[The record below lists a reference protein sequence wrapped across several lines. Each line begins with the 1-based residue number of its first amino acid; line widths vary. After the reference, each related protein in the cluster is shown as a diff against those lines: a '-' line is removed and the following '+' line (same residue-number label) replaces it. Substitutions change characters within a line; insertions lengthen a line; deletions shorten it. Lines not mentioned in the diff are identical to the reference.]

1 MAGAY
6 AVCYAVCPL
15 CGSIRRCTHQPGG
28 SLQPSSGSARSSGV
42 LKLTLWVSQMLLPNL
57 SFRQALAE
65 GAKRSREEG
74 TIVTRAGVVKVT
86 ALTLASGTRVNRLVS
101 ASCEQRQPPG
111 CLRSP
116 TMTETPQKTGPAWVE
131 FSDDV
136 LESVETVR
144 SAAIEAPC
152 RGLGF
157 VTSVAAQLM
166 DADASTATTVSEQ
179 VLARLIHL
187 FDAETGFLRYN
198 DQTIGASKLI
208 AEWPPRPNR
217 PHADLLAIV
226 EFTSADDVFAPC
238 AYGKEPLVILP
249 PSASNY
255 AYKAFQRQ
263 TSGRRRVATPS
274 MAAAPLVSKGV
285 TTGVLGF
292 VNFRG
297 RKWKQEEVGTLGAVA
312 TLFAQLQDRIAA
324 EERLRYLAEHDDLTG
339 LHNRRSVVA
348 RLSERLAAGRRGP
361 VAVLYLDLDRL
372 KSINNYFGHAAGD
385 FYLRVFAE
393 RLQAS
398 MRGLGTIGRIGGDEF
413 LVFSDRAMLTG
424 TAESLA
430 DQLQT
435 TLRGPLKIGDDVI
448 TPSVSIGMAVGRPG
462 RDNAADVLRRADEAA
477 LTAKRAGGNQV
488 AVCTNDISRNI
499 VFRNDIELHLQAGI
513 DSDALLLHYLPEV
526 DLLTRT
532 ILGAEALVRWRH
544 PTRGLLLPD
553 SFIGVAESTN
563 LAAELGRWV
572 MRSACAELS
581 RWRSNGVG
589 QDAIMRIN
597 VSPVQLITRGFVR
610 SVADTIDEFGIDA
623 GSVCLEITERSVVHD
638 IETTRKTLSA
648 LKEVGVQIAIDDFGT
663 GYAVL
668 SHLKS
673 LPVDMLK
680 IDMGFVRN
688 LGTNTSDLAI
698 VRAIIGLAKAFGLQL
713 VAEGVET
720 PAAAQT
726 LIEHGCHRAQGFL
739 FSRPVAGDA
748 MESLLSRRRVPMTCF
763 ANDEALSVGAI

>member
-1 MAGAY
+1 M
-6 AVCYAVCPL
+6 
-15 CGSIRRCTHQPGG
+15 
-28 SLQPSSGSARSSGV
+28 
-42 LKLTLWVSQMLLPNL
+42 
-57 SFRQALAE
+57 
-65 GAKRSREEG
+65 
-74 TIVTRAGVVKVT
+74 
-86 ALTLASGTRVNRLVS
+86 
-101 ASCEQRQPPG
+101 QR
-111 CLRSP
+111 
-116 TMTETPQKTGPAWVE
+116 
-131 FSDDV
+131 D
-136 LESVETVR
+136 LE
-144 SAAIEAPC
+144 
-152 RGLGF
+152 F

-166 DADASTATTVSEQ
+166 EANASTAAAVSEQ
-179 VLARLIHL
+179 VLARVVQL
-187 FDAETGFLRYN
+187 FEADTGFLRHN
-198 DQTIGASKLI
+198 DQTIGASRLI

-217 PHADLLAIV
+217 PQAELVPIV
-226 EFTSADDVFAPC
+226 DFTSADDVFAPC
-238 AYGKEPLVILP
+238 AHGKVPLVVQPTEPIVIR
-249 PSASNY
+249 PSASTMY
-255 AYKAFQRQ
+255 AYKAFERQ
-263 TSGRRRVATPS
+263 ITRRRVATPS
-274 MAAAPLVSKGV
+274 MAVAPLVSLGV

-292 VNFRG
+292 INVRG
-297 RKWKQEEVGTLGAVA
+297 RKWKREEVGTLGAIA
-312 TLFAQLQDRIAA
+312 TLFAQLQARIAA
-324 EERLRYLAEHDDLTG
+324 EERLRYLAEHDDLTD
-339 LHNRRSVVA
+339 LHNRRSIVA
-348 RLSERLAAGRRGP
+348 LLSERLAAGRPGP

-372 KSINNYFGHAAGD
+372 KSINDYFGHAAGD

-398 MRGLGTIGRIGGDEF
+398 MGGLGTIGRIGGDEF
-413 LVFSDRAMLTG
+413 LVFPDRAMLTG
-424 TAESLA
+424 VAESVA
-430 DQLQT
+430 HRLQT
-435 TLRGPLKIGDDVI
+435 TLRGPVKIGDDVI

-488 AVCTNDISRNI
+488 AVCTNDISRNV
-499 VFRNDIELHLQAGI
+499 VFRKDIELHLQAGI

-526 DLLTRT
+526 DLLTRA

-589 QDAIMRIN
+589 KDAIVRIN

-610 SVADTIDEFGIDA
+610 SVAETIEEFGIDG
-623 GSVCLEITERSVVHD
+623 GSVCLEITERAVVHD
-638 IETTRKTLSA
+638 IETTRRTLSE
-648 LKEVGVQIAIDDFGT
+648 LKEVGVQIASDDFGT

-680 IDMGFVRN
+680 IDTGFVRD
-688 LGTNTSDLAI
+688 LGTNTRDLAI
-698 VRAIIGLAKAFGLQL
+698 VRAIIGLAEAFGLQL

-720 PAAAQT
+720 PAAAHT

-763 ANDEALSVGAI
+763 ADDEPRSVAAI

>member
-1 MAGAY
+1 
-6 AVCYAVCPL
+6 V
-15 CGSIRRCTHQPGG
+15 Q
-28 SLQPSSGSARSSGV
+28 
-42 LKLTLWVSQMLLPNL
+42 
-57 SFRQALAE
+57 
-65 GAKRSREEG
+65 RE
-74 TIVTRAGVVKVT
+74 
-86 ALTLASGTRVNRLVS
+86 
-101 ASCEQRQPPG
+101 
-111 CLRSP
+111 
-116 TMTETPQKTGPAWVE
+116 
-131 FSDDV
+131 
-136 LESVETVR
+136 LE
-144 SAAIEAPC
+144 
-152 RGLGF
+152 F

-166 DADASTATTVSEQ
+166 EANASTAATVSEQ
-179 VLARLIHL
+179 VLARLVHL
-187 FDAETGFLRYN
+187 FDADTGFLRHN
-198 DQTIGASKLI
+198 DQTIGASQLI
-208 AEWPPRPNR
+208 AEWPPRPSR
-217 PHADLLAIV
+217 PHADLLPIV
-226 EFTSADDVFAPC
+226 DFTDDDVFAPC
-238 AYGKEPLVILP
+238 AHGKEPLVIQPTEPVVILP
-249 PSASNY
+249 PASTNY
-255 AYKAFQRQ
+255 AYKAFRRQ
-263 TSGRRRVATPS
+263 ITGRRRVATPS

-297 RKWKQEEVGTLGAVA
+297 RKWKQQEVRTFGAVA
-312 TLFAQLQDRIAA
+312 TLFAQLQVRIAA
-324 EERLRYLAEHDDLTG
+324 EEKLRYLAEHDDLTG

-348 RLSERLAAGRRGP
+348 LLSERLAAGCPGP

-372 KSINNYFGHAAGD
+372 KSINDYFGHAAGD
-385 FYLRVFAE
+385 FFLRVFAE
-393 RLQAS
+393 RLQEG

-413 LVFSDRAMLTG
+413 LVFPDRAMLTG
-424 TAESLA
+424 NAESLA
-430 DQLQT
+430 HRLQT

-462 RDNAADVLRRADEAA
+462 RDNSADVLRRADEAA

-488 AVCTNDISRNI
+488 AVCTTDISRNI

-526 DLLTRT
+526 DLLTRS

-589 QDAIMRIN
+589 QGAILRIN

-610 SVADTIDEFGIDA
+610 SVADTIEEFGIDG
-623 GSVCLEITERSVVHD
+623 GSVCLEITERAVVHD

-648 LKEVGVQIAIDDFGT
+648 LKDVGVQIAIDDFGT

-680 IDMGFVRN
+680 IDTGFVRD

-698 VRAIIGLAKAFGLQL
+698 VRAIIGLAEAFGLQL

-748 MESLLSRRRVPMTCF
+748 MELLLSKRRVPMTCF
-763 ANDEALSVGAI
+763 ADDEARSVAAI